1 MMMNEVAACFHCG
14 QPVASSANWHVNIDG
29 AARAMCCPGCA
40 AVAQTI
46 VDIGQAS
53 YYRERSGYAATPGSA
68 ADGAAQDAHGA
79 GVDADGSSALA
90 GTSGLVPAALALPE
104 DDPNIID
111 DGDARETT
119 LLVEGIRCAACV
131 WLIEHRLRQVDG
143 VQQASLNVATE
154 KLFIR
159 WHKDKTTAAALLEAV
174 RSIGYNA
181 WPYDTTRHDAQLQK
195 ASRTLGRQLFVAGL
209 SMMQVMMY
217 VAPEYMAGDD
227 GTLDAGMASL
237 MRWASLLLTLPA
249 IAYSAQ
255 PFLKGAWAS
264 LKARALGMDVP
275 VALGIVAAFFG
286 SAVSTVRGEG
296 EVYYDSV
303 TMFIF
308 LLLASRYL
316 EMVAR
321 RKAASALSRL
331 RHAVPEMAMRLAC
344 WPESRAAAPVPASAL
359 VAGDHITVK
368 AGEAVAADCVVVEGS
383 TAVDLSLLTGE
394 SAPQRKSIGDAIP
407 GGAVNAGSP
416 VVLRVEKP
424 SRDSTLAG
432 LLKLIERAGSAKPQ
446 IAQWADRTASWFVA
460 ALLLFAAASFGFW
473 YWHDAARAWP
483 VAIAVLVVSCPCA
496 LSLAT
501 PSALAAATDRLL
513 GKGALVVQPH
523 VLETL
528 HRATHI
534 VFDKTGTLT
543 EGRPTVQS
551 VDAIDGARIIGI
563 LRVAAALE
571 AGSAHPI
578 ARAISAAA
586 AAHGAGAAGAT
597 GLQELA
603 GQGMEGLV
611 NGVRYRL
618 GTAAYV
624 AGITGSSAPRM
635 SADTAAAAP
644 MTTVWLGM
652 QGRWLGRFQVSDALR
667 ADARETV
674 AFFEQQGKQ
683 VILLSGDQQA
693 LAASVAAQLGIRDA
707 IGDCLPDA
715 KLAYVQA
722 LQAKGAVVAMVGD
735 GINDA
740 AVLSAADVSF
750 AMGSGATL
758 AQVHADCVL
767 LDARLPLL
775 VDTARSAGRT
785 MRVIRQNLGWATL
798 YNIVAIPAAAF
809 GLLNPW
815 LSGVGMAA
823 SSAIVILNA
832 LRLRRS

>member
-1 MMMNEVAACFHCG
+1 MKMNEVAACFHCG
-14 QPVASSANWHVNIDG
+14 QPVAASANWHVTIEG
-29 AARAMCCPGCA
+29 VPHAMCCPGCA

-53 YYRERSGYAATPGSA
+53 YYRERSGYAAAPGAA
-68 ADGAAQDAHGA
+68 ADSASEAA
-79 GVDADGSSALA
+79 
-90 GTSGLVPAALALPE
+90 TLVPAALALPE
-104 DDPNIID
+104 DDPNIVN
-111 DGDARETT
+111 DGDAREAT

-131 WLIEHRLRQVDG
+131 WLIEHRLRKVDG

-227 GTLDAGMASL
+227 GTLDAGMTSL

-275 VALGIVAAFFG
+275 VALGIVAAFAG
-286 SAVSTVRGEG
+286 SAVSTVRGAG

-344 WPESRAAAPVPASAL
+344 WPESRAAAAVPAGAL
-359 VAGDHITVK
+359 AAGDHIAVK
-368 AGEAVAADCVVVEGS
+368 VGEAVAADCVVVDGS
-383 TAVDLSLLTGE
+383 TSVDLSLLTGE
-394 SAPQRKSIGDAIP
+394 SAPQRKTVGDAIP

-446 IAQWADRTASWFVA
+446 IAQWADHTASWFVA

-473 YWHDAARAWP
+473 TWYDAARAWP

-528 HRATHI
+528 HRTTHI

-563 LRVAAALE
+563 LRVAGALE

-586 AAHGAGAAGAT
+586 AAHGAGAAGAS

-603 GQGMEGLV
+603 GQGMQGMV
-611 NGVRYRL
+611 NGVQYRL

-624 AGITGSSAPRM
+624 AGLAGG
-635 SADTAAAAP
+635 AAP
-644 MTTVWLGM
+644 QLGEAAGTPMTAVWLGM

-667 ADARETV
+667 ADARDTV
-674 AFFEQQGKQ
+674 AFFQQQGKQ
-683 VILLSGDQQA
+683 VVLLSGDQQA
-693 LAASVAAQLGIRDA
+693 LAASVAAQLGIREA
-707 IGDCLPDA
+707 LGDCMPDA

-775 VDTARSAGRT
+775 VETARSAGRT

-798 YNIVAIPAAAF
+798 YNIIAIPAAAF

>member
-1 MMMNEVAACFHCG
+1 MMMNEIAACFHCG
-14 QPVASSANWHVNIDG
+14 QPVAASADWHVNIEG
-29 AARAMCCPGCA
+29 IERAMCCPGCA
-40 AVAQTI
+40 AIAQAI

-53 YYRERSGYAATPGSA
+53 YYRERSGFAAPGE
-68 ADGAAQDAHGA
+68 A
-79 GVDADGSSALA
+79 GVAAA
-90 GTSGLVPAALALPE
+90 LVPAALALPE

-131 WLIEHRLRQVDG
+131 WLIEHRLRQVEG
-143 VQQASLNVATE
+143 VEQANLNVATE
-154 KLFIR
+154 KLFVR

-264 LKARALGMDVP
+264 LKARVLGMDVP
-275 VALGIVAAFFG
+275 VALGIMAAFIG
-286 SAVSTVRGEG
+286 SAVSTFRGHG

-321 RKAASALSRL
+321 RKAASTLSRL
-331 RHAVPEMAMRLAC
+331 RHGVPEMAQRLAA
-344 WPESRAAAPVPASAL
+344 WPDLRDATTVPASAL
-359 VAGDHITVK
+359 AAGDHIIVK
-368 AGEAVAADCVVVEGS
+368 GGEAVAADCVVVEGS

-394 SAPQRKSIGDAIP
+394 SAPQRKTVGDAIP
-407 GGAVNAGSP
+407 GGAINAGSP

-424 SRDSTLAG
+424 ARESTLAG

-473 YWHDAARAWP
+473 TWHDAARAWP

-513 GKGALVVQPH
+513 GKGVLVVQPH

-528 HRATHI
+528 HRTTHI

-551 VDAIDGARIIGI
+551 IDAIDGARIIGI

-571 AGSAHPI
+571 TGSAHLI

-586 AAHGAGAAGAT
+586 EAHGAGAAGAT

-603 GQGMEGLV
+603 GQGMEGMV

-624 AGITGSSAPRM
+624 AGIAGSPVPRLGL
-635 SADTAAAAP
+635 AGTAGAAGATDSSP

-652 QGRWLGRFQVSDALR
+652 QGRWLGRFRISDALR
-667 ADARETV
+667 ADARRTV
-674 AFFEQQGKQ
+674 EFFQRLGKE
-683 VILLSGDQQA
+683 VVLLSGDQQS
-693 LAASVAAQLGIRDA
+693 LAESVAGQLGITEA
-707 IGDCLPDA
+707 IGDCLPDE

-722 LQAKGAVVAMVGD
+722 LQARGGVVAMVGD

-775 VDTARSAGRT
+775 TETARSADKT
-785 MRVIRQNLGWATL
+785 MRVIRQNLAWATL

-809 GLLNPW
+809 GVLNPW

-823 SSAIVILNA
+823 SSAIVVLNA
-832 LRLRRS
+832 LRLRRG

>member
-1 MMMNEVAACFHCG
+1 MMMNEIAACFHCG
-14 QPVASSANWHVNIDG
+14 QPVAASADWHVNIEG
-29 AARAMCCPGCA
+29 VERAMCCPGCA

-46 VDIGQAS
+46 VDIGQTS
-53 YYRERSGYAATPGSA
+53 YYHERSGFAAPGE
-68 ADGAAQDAHGA
+68 A
-79 GVDADGSSALA
+79 GVAAA
-90 GTSGLVPAALALPE
+90 LVPAALALPE

-131 WLIEHRLRQVDG
+131 WLIEHRLRQVEG
-143 VQQASLNVATE
+143 VEQANLNVATE
-154 KLFIR
+154 KLFVR

-264 LKARALGMDVP
+264 LKARVLGMDVP
-275 VALGIVAAFFG
+275 VALGIMAAFIG
-286 SAVSTVRGEG
+286 SAVSTFRGHG

-331 RHAVPEMAMRLAC
+331 RHGVPEMAQRLAA
-344 WPESRAAAPVPASAL
+344 WPDLRNATTVPASAL
-359 VAGDHITVK
+359 AAGDHIIVK
-368 AGEAVAADCVVVEGS
+368 GGEAVAADCVVVEGS

-394 SAPQRKSIGDAIP
+394 SAPQRKTVGDAIP

-424 SRDSTLAG
+424 ARESTLAG

-473 YWHDAARAWP
+473 SWHDAARAWP

-513 GKGALVVQPH
+513 GKGVLVVQPH

-528 HRATHI
+528 HRTTHI

-551 VDAIDGARIIGI
+551 IDAIDGARIIGI

-571 AGSAHPI
+571 TGSAHPI

-586 AAHGAGAAGAT
+586 EAHGAGAAGAT

-603 GQGMEGLV
+603 GQGMEGMV

-624 AGITGSSAPRM
+624 AGIAGSPVPR
-635 SADTAAAAP
+635 SGLAGRAGAAGATDSSP

-652 QGRWLGRFQVSDALR
+652 QGRWLGRFRISDALR
-667 ADARETV
+667 ADARRTV
-674 AFFEQQGKQ
+674 EFFQRLGKE
-683 VILLSGDQQA
+683 VVLLSGDQQS
-693 LAASVAAQLGIRDA
+693 LAESVAGQLGITQA
-707 IGDCLPDA
+707 IGDCLPDE

-722 LQAKGAVVAMVGD
+722 LQARGGVVAMVGD

-775 VDTARSAGRT
+775 TETARSADKT
-785 MRVIRQNLGWATL
+785 MRVIRQNLAWATL

-809 GLLNPW
+809 GVLNPW

-823 SSAIVILNA
+823 SSAIVVLNA
-832 LRLRRS
+832 LRLRRG

>member
-1 MMMNEVAACFHCG
+1 MMMNEIAACFHCG
-14 QPVASSANWHVNIDG
+14 QPVAASADWHVNIEG
-29 AARAMCCPGCA
+29 VERAMCCPGCA

-53 YYRERSGYAATPGSA
+53 YYRERSGFAATPGGIIA
-68 ADGAAQDAHGA
+68 GAPA
-79 GVDADGSSALA
+79 
-90 GTSGLVPAALALPE
+90 SGLVPAALALPE
-104 DDPNIID
+104 DDPNIVS
-111 DGDARETT
+111 DGDAREAT

-131 WLIEHRLRQVDG
+131 WLIEHRLRQVEG

-174 RSIGYNA
+174 RGIGYNA

-237 MRWASLLLTLPA
+237 LRWASLLLTLPA
-249 IAYSAQ
+249 VAYSAQ

-264 LKARALGMDVP
+264 LKARVLGMDVP
-275 VALGIVAAFFG
+275 VALGILAAFIG
-286 SAVSTVRGEG
+286 SAVSTFRGAG

-308 LLLASRYL
+308 LLLASRYR

-331 RHAVPEMAMRLAC
+331 RHGTPEVAQRLVLWPDSRDTEAVPAGALA
-344 WPESRAAAPVPASAL
+344 
-359 VAGDHITVK
+359 AGDHIVVK
-368 AGEAVAADCVVVEGS
+368 GGEAVAADCVVVEGS

-394 SAPQRKSIGDAIP
+394 SAPQRKAVGDAVP
-407 GGAVNAGSP
+407 GGAVNAGGP

-424 SRDSTLAG
+424 ARESTLAG
-432 LLKLIERAGSAKPQ
+432 MLKLIERAGSAKPQ

-473 YWHDAARAWP
+473 SWHDAARAWP

-543 EGRPTVQS
+543 EGRPAVQS
-551 VDAIDGARIIGI
+551 IDAIDGARIIGI

-578 ARAISAAA
+578 AQAIMAAA
-586 AAHGAGAAGAT
+586 EAHGVGAAAAT

-603 GQGMEGLV
+603 GQGLEGV
-611 NGVRYRL
+611 VHGVRYRL

-624 AGITGSSAPRM
+624 AGIAGSPAPG
-635 SADTAAAAP
+635 SGPGAAPGGAASP

-652 QGRWLGRFQVSDALR
+652 QGRWLGRFLINDALR
-667 ADARETV
+667 PEARQTV
-674 AFFEQQGKQ
+674 EYFQRLGKR
-683 VILLSGDQQA
+683 VVLLSGDQQA
-693 LAASVAAQLGIRDA
+693 LAASVAAQLGIPEA
-707 IGDCLPDA
+707 IGDCLPDG

-722 LQAKGAVVAMVGD
+722 LQARGGVVAMVGD

-750 AMGSGATL
+750 AMGSGAAL

-775 VDTARSAGRT
+775 AETARSADRT
-785 MRVIRQNLGWATL
+785 MRVIRQNLAWATL
-798 YNIVAIPAAAF
+798 YNLVAIPAAAF
-809 GLLNPW
+809 GLLSPW
-815 LSGVGMAA
+815 LSGAGMAA
-823 SSAIVILNA
+823 SSAIVVLNA
-832 LRLRRS
+832 LRLRRH

>member
-1 MMMNEVAACFHCG
+1 MMMNEIAACFHCG
-14 QPVASSANWHVNIDG
+14 QPVAASANWHVDIDG
-29 AARAMCCPGCA
+29 VQRAMCCPGCA

-46 VDIGQAS
+46 VDIGQSS
-53 YYRERSGYAATPGSA
+53 YYRERSGYAAGPGAASGAAAPASA
-68 ADGAAQDAHGA
+68 A
-79 GVDADGSSALA
+79 
-90 GTSGLVPAALALPE
+90 GLVPAALALPE

-275 VALGIVAAFFG
+275 VALGIVAAFLG
-286 SAVSTVRGEG
+286 SAVSTVRGAG

-331 RHAVPEMAMRLAC
+331 RHAVPEMALRLAC
-344 WPESRAAAPVPASAL
+344 WPESRDAVAVPASAL
-359 VAGDHITVK
+359 AAGDHIVVK
-368 AGEAVAADCVVVEGS
+368 VGEAVAADCVVADGS

-394 SAPQRKSIGDAIP
+394 SAPQRKEIGDAVP
-407 GGAVNAGSP
+407 GGAINAGSP

-473 YWHDAARAWP
+473 SWYDAARAWP

-563 LRVAAALE
+563 LRVAGALE

-586 AAHGAGAAGAT
+586 AAHGAGAAGAS

-603 GQGMEGLV
+603 GQGMEGMV

-624 AGITGSSAPRM
+624 AGITGSGAPRV
-635 SADTAAAAP
+635 ARDAHAPDAPLTA
-644 MTTVWLGM
+644 VWLGM

-667 ADARETV
+667 ADARATV
-674 AFFEQQGKQ
+674 EFFQKQGKQ

-693 LAASVAAQLGIRDA
+693 LAASVAAQLGIDEA
-707 IGDCLPDA
+707 IGDCMPEA

-722 LQAKGAVVAMVGD
+722 LQAQGAVVAMVGD

-785 MRVIRQNLGWATL
+785 MRVIRQNLAWATL
-798 YNIVAIPAAAF
+798 YNVLAIPAAAI

>member
-1 MMMNEVAACFHCG
+1 MMMNEITACFHCG
-14 QPVASSANWHVNIDG
+14 QPVAASADWHVNIEG
-29 AARAMCCPGCA
+29 VKRAMCCPGCA

-46 VDIGQAS
+46 VDIGQTS
-53 YYRERSGYAATPGSA
+53 YYHERSGFAAPGE
-68 ADGAAQDAHGA
+68 A
-79 GVDADGSSALA
+79 GVAAA
-90 GTSGLVPAALALPE
+90 LVPAALALPE

-131 WLIEHRLRQVDG
+131 WLIEHRLRQVEG
-143 VQQASLNVATE
+143 VEQANLNVATE
-154 KLFIR
+154 KLFVR

-264 LKARALGMDVP
+264 LKARVLGMDVP
-275 VALGIVAAFFG
+275 VALGIMAAFIG
-286 SAVSTVRGEG
+286 SAVSTFRGHG

-331 RHAVPEMAMRLAC
+331 RHGVPEMAQRLAA
-344 WPESRAAAPVPASAL
+344 WPDLRNATTVPASAL
-359 VAGDHITVK
+359 AAGDHIIVK
-368 AGEAVAADCVVVEGS
+368 GGEAVAADCVVVEGS

-394 SAPQRKSIGDAIP
+394 SAPQRKTVGDAIP

-424 SRDSTLAG
+424 ARESTLAG

-473 YWHDAARAWP
+473 SWHDAARAWP

-513 GKGALVVQPH
+513 GKGVLVVQPH

-528 HRATHI
+528 HRTTHI

-551 VDAIDGARIIGI
+551 IDAIDGARIIGI

-571 AGSAHPI
+571 TGSAHPI

-586 AAHGAGAAGAT
+586 EAHGAGAAGAT

-603 GQGMEGLV
+603 GQGMEGMV

-624 AGITGSSAPRM
+624 AGIAGSPVPR
-635 SADTAAAAP
+635 SGLAGRAGAAGATDSSP

-652 QGRWLGRFQVSDALR
+652 QGRWLGRFRISDALR
-667 ADARETV
+667 ADARRTV
-674 AFFEQQGKQ
+674 EFFQRLGKE
-683 VILLSGDQQA
+683 VVLLSGDQQS
-693 LAASVAAQLGIRDA
+693 LAESVAGQLGITQA
-707 IGDCLPDA
+707 IGDCLPDE

-722 LQAKGAVVAMVGD
+722 LQARGGVVAMVGD

-740 AVLSAADVSF
+740 AVLRAADVSF

-775 VDTARSAGRT
+775 TETARSADKT
-785 MRVIRQNLGWATL
+785 MRVIRQNLAWATL

-809 GLLNPW
+809 GVLNPW

-823 SSAIVILNA
+823 SSAIVVLNA
-832 LRLRRS
+832 LRLRRG

>member
-1 MMMNEVAACFHCG
+1 MMMNEIAACFHCG
-14 QPVASSANWHVNIDG
+14 QPVAASADWHVNIEG
-29 AARAMCCPGCA
+29 VERAMCCPGCA

-46 VDIGQAS
+46 VDIGQTS
-53 YYRERSGYAATPGSA
+53 YYHERSGFAAPGE
-68 ADGAAQDAHGA
+68 A
-79 GVDADGSSALA
+79 GVAAA
-90 GTSGLVPAALALPE
+90 LVPAALALPE

-111 DGDARETT
+111 NGDARETT

-131 WLIEHRLRQVDG
+131 WLIEHRLRQVEG
-143 VQQASLNVATE
+143 VEHANLNVATE
-154 KLFIR
+154 KLFVR

-181 WPYDTTRHDAQLQK
+181 WPYDTSRHDAQLQK

-255 PFLKGAWAS
+255 PFLKGAWSS
-264 LKARALGMDVP
+264 LKARVLGMDVP
-275 VALGIVAAFFG
+275 VALGIMAAFIG
-286 SAVSTVRGEG
+286 SAVSTFRGHG

-331 RHAVPEMAMRLAC
+331 RHGVPEMAQRLAA
-344 WPESRAAAPVPASAL
+344 WPDLRDATTVPASAL
-359 VAGDHITVK
+359 AAGDHIIVK
-368 AGEAVAADCVVVEGS
+368 GGEAVAADCVVVEGS

-394 SAPQRKSIGDAIP
+394 SAPQRKTVGDAIP

-416 VVLRVEKP
+416 VVLRVETP
-424 SRDSTLAG
+424 ARESTLAG

-473 YWHDAARAWP
+473 SWHDAARAWP

-528 HRATHI
+528 HRTTHI

-543 EGRPTVQS
+543 EGCPTVQS
-551 VDAIDGARIIGI
+551 IDAIDGARIIGI

-571 AGSAHPI
+571 TGSAHPI

-586 AAHGAGAAGAT
+586 EAHGAGAAGAT

-603 GQGMEGLV
+603 GQGLEGMV

-624 AGITGSSAPRM
+624 AGIAGSPVPR
-635 SADTAAAAP
+635 SGLAGVAGAAGATDSSP

-652 QGRWLGRFQVSDALR
+652 QGRWLGRFRISDALR
-667 ADARETV
+667 ADARRTV
-674 AFFEQQGKQ
+674 EFFQRLGKE
-683 VILLSGDQQA
+683 VVLLSGDQQS
-693 LAASVAAQLGIRDA
+693 LAESVAGQLGITQA
-707 IGDCLPDA
+707 IGDCLPDE

-722 LQAKGAVVAMVGD
+722 LQARGGVVAMVGD

-775 VDTARSAGRT
+775 TETARSADKT
-785 MRVIRQNLGWATL
+785 MRVIRQNLAWATL

-809 GLLNPW
+809 GVLNPW

-823 SSAIVILNA
+823 SSAIVVLNA
-832 LRLRRS
+832 LRLRRG

>member
-1 MMMNEVAACFHCG
+1 MRMNEVAACFHCG
-14 QPVASSANWHVNIDG
+14 QPVAASANWHVNIEG
-29 AARAMCCPGCA
+29 VARAMCCPGCA

-46 VDIGQAS
+46 VDIGQSS
-53 YYRERSGYAATPGSA
+53 YYRERSGYAATPGA
-68 ADGAAQDAHGA
+68 ASGDTLATVDTDAAA
-79 GVDADGSSALA
+79 
-90 GTSGLVPAALALPE
+90 LVPAAVALPD

-131 WLIEHRLRQVDG
+131 WLIEHRLRKVDG

-227 GTLDAGMASL
+227 GTLDAGMTSL

-344 WPESRAAAPVPASAL
+344 WPESRVASAVPASAL
-359 VAGDHITVK
+359 VAGDHIAVK
-368 AGEAVAADCVVVEGS
+368 VGEAVAADCVVADGS
-383 TAVDLSLLTGE
+383 TSVDLSLLTGE
-394 SAPQRKSIGDAIP
+394 SAPQRKSIGDAVP

-416 VVLRVEKP
+416 VVLRVVKP

-473 YWHDAARAWP
+473 TWHDAERAWP
-483 VAIAVLVVSCPCA
+483 VAVAVLVVSCPCA

-513 GKGALVVQPH
+513 GKGVLVVQPH

-563 LRVAAALE
+563 LRVAGAME

-597 GLQELA
+597 GLLELA

-624 AGITGSSAPRM
+624 AGLTGSAAPRM
-635 SADTAAAAP
+635 TAADAAAETP

-667 ADARETV
+667 ADARDTV
-674 AFFEQQGKQ
+674 EFFQKQGKQ
-683 VILLSGDQQA
+683 VVLLSGDQQA
-693 LAASVAAQLGIRDA
+693 LAAGVAGQLGINEA
-707 IGDCLPDA
+707 IGDCMPDS

-722 LQAKGAVVAMVGD
+722 LQAQGAVVAMVGD

-775 VDTARSAGRT
+775 ADTARAAGKT
-785 MRVIRQNLGWATL
+785 MRVIRQNLAWATL
-798 YNIVAIPAAAF
+798 YNIVAIPAAAI
-809 GLLNPW
+809 GWLNPW

>member
-1 MMMNEVAACFHCG
+1 MMMNEIAACFHCG
-14 QPVASSANWHVNIDG
+14 QPVAASADWHVRIEG
-29 AARAMCCPGCA
+29 VERAMCCPGCA

-46 VDIGQAS
+46 VDIGQTS
-53 YYRERSGYAATPGSA
+53 YYRERTGFAAPGDA
-68 ADGAAQDAHGA
+68 GAAAA
-79 GVDADGSSALA
+79 
-90 GTSGLVPAALALPE
+90 LVPAALALPE
-104 DDPNIID
+104 DDPNIMS

-143 VQQASLNVATE
+143 VQQANLNVATE

-255 PFLKGAWAS
+255 PFLKGAWSS
-264 LKARALGMDVP
+264 LKARVPGMDVP
-275 VALGIVAAFFG
+275 VALGIMAAFIG
-286 SAVSTVRGEG
+286 SAVSTFRGYG

-321 RKAASALSRL
+321 RKASSALSRL
-331 RHAVPEMAMRLAC
+331 HHGVPEMAQRLAA
-344 WPESRAAAPVPASAL
+344 WPDLRDAATVPASTL
-359 VAGDHITVK
+359 IAGDHIIVK
-368 AGEAVAADCVVVEGS
+368 GGEAVAADCVVVEGS

-394 SAPQRKSIGDAIP
+394 SAPQRKVVGDAVP

-424 SRDSTLAG
+424 ARESTLAG
-432 LLKLIERAGSAKPQ
+432 LLKLIERAGSAKPR

-473 YWHDAARAWP
+473 SWHDAARAWP

-513 GKGALVVQPH
+513 GKGVLVVQPH
-523 VLETL
+523 VLETF

-551 VDAIDGARIIGI
+551 VDAIDGTRIIGV

-578 ARAISAAA
+578 ARAISASAD
-586 AAHGAGAAGAT
+586 AHGAGAASAT

-603 GQGMEGLV
+603 GQGMEGMV

-624 AGITGSSAPRM
+624 AGIAGSPVPPCGQ
-635 SADTAAAAP
+635 AAAHDAP

-652 QGRWLGRFQVSDALR
+652 HGRWLGRFLISDALR
-667 ADARETV
+667 PDALQTIGYFQRL
-674 AFFEQQGKQ
+674 GKK
-683 VILLSGDQQA
+683 VVLLSGDQQA
-693 LAASVAAQLGIRDA
+693 LAESVAGQLGIKEA
-707 IGDCLPDA
+707 IGDCLPDE

-722 LQAKGAVVAMVGD
+722 LQAHGGVVAMVGD

-750 AMGSGATL
+750 AMGSGAIL

-775 VDTARSAGRT
+775 ADTARSAART
-785 MRVIRQNLGWATL
+785 MSVIRQNLAWATL

-809 GLLNPW
+809 GVLNPW

-823 SSAIVILNA
+823 SSAIVVLNA

>member
-1 MMMNEVAACFHCG
+1 MNEIAACFHCG
-14 QPVASSANWHVNIDG
+14 QPVAASADWHVSIEGVN
-29 AARAMCCPGCA
+29 RAMCCPGCA

-46 VDIGQAS
+46 VDIGQTS
-53 YYRERSGYAATPGSA
+53 YYRERTGFAAPGEAGVAAT
-68 ADGAAQDAHGA
+68 
-79 GVDADGSSALA
+79 
-90 GTSGLVPAALALPE
+90 LVPAALALPE
-104 DDPNIID
+104 DDPNIIC
-111 DGDARETT
+111 DGDTHETT
-119 LLVEGIRCAACV
+119 LLVEGIRCVACV

-143 VQQASLNVATE
+143 VQQANLNVATE

-159 WHKDKTTAAALLEAV
+159 WDKDKTTAAALLEAV
-174 RSIGYNA
+174 RGIGYNA

-264 LKARALGMDVP
+264 LKGRVLGMDVP
-275 VALGIVAAFFG
+275 VALGITAAFIG
-286 SAVSTVRGEG
+286 SAVSTFRGHG
-296 EVYYDSV
+296 AVYYDSV

-321 RKAASALSRL
+321 RKAASALTRL
-331 RHAVPEMAMRLAC
+331 RHGVPEMAQRMAA
-344 WPESRAAAPVPASAL
+344 WPDLRDASTVPASVLA
-359 VAGDHITVK
+359 AGDHIIVK
-368 AGEAVAADCVVVEGS
+368 GGEAVAADCVVVEGS

-394 SAPQRKSIGDAIP
+394 SAPQRKLVGDAIP
-407 GGAVNAGSP
+407 GGAVNAGGP

-424 SRDSTLAG
+424 ARESTLAG

-460 ALLLFAAASFGFW
+460 ALLLFAAASLGFW
-473 YWHDAARAWP
+473 YWHDASRAWS

-513 GKGALVVQPH
+513 RKGSLVVQPH

-551 VDAIDGARIIGI
+551 VDAIDGARIIGV

-571 AGSAHPI
+571 TGSAHPI
-578 ARAISAAA
+578 ARAIGASAD
-586 AAHGAGAAGAT
+586 AHGAGAANAT

-603 GQGMEGLV
+603 GQGMEGMV
-611 NGVRYRL
+611 NGIRYRL
-618 GTAAYV
+618 GSAAYV
-624 AGITGSSAPRM
+624 AGIAGCAAPSLGRVA
-635 SADTAAAAP
+635 ADDAP

-652 QGRWLGRFQVSDALR
+652 HGRWLGRFLVSDALR
-667 ADARETV
+667 PDARQTIDY
-674 AFFEQQGKQ
+674 FQRLGKE
-683 VILLSGDQQA
+683 VVLLSGDQQA
-693 LAASVAAQLGIRDA
+693 LADSVAGQLGIKKA
-707 IGDCLPDA
+707 IGDCLPDE

-722 LQAKGAVVAMVGD
+722 LQAQGEVVAMVGD

-775 VDTARSAGRT
+775 ADTARSARKT
-785 MRVIRQNLGWATL
+785 MGVIRQNLAWATL

-809 GLLNPW
+809 GVLNPW

-823 SSAIVILNA
+823 SSAIVVINA
-832 LRLRRS
+832 LRLRRG

>member
-1 MMMNEVAACFHCG
+1 MMMNEIAACFHCG
-14 QPVASSANWHVNIDG
+14 QPVAASANWHVSIEG
-29 AARAMCCPGCA
+29 VERAMCCPGCA

-46 VDIGQAS
+46 VDIGQTS
-53 YYRERSGYAATPGSA
+53 YYRERSGFAAPGE
-68 ADGAAQDAHGA
+68 A
-79 GVDADGSSALA
+79 GVAAA
-90 GTSGLVPAALALPE
+90 LVPAALALPE

-131 WLIEHRLRQVDG
+131 WLIEHRLRQVEG
-143 VQQASLNVATE
+143 VQQANLNVATE
-154 KLFIR
+154 KLFVR

-264 LKARALGMDVP
+264 LKARVLGMDVP
-275 VALGIVAAFFG
+275 VALGIMAAFIG
-286 SAVSTVRGEG
+286 SAVSTFHGYG

-331 RHAVPEMAMRLAC
+331 RHGVPEMAQRLAA
-344 WPESRAAAPVPASAL
+344 WPDLRDATTVPASAL
-359 VAGDHITVK
+359 AAGDHIIVK
-368 AGEAVAADCVVVEGS
+368 GGEAVAADCVVVEGS

-394 SAPQRKSIGDAIP
+394 SAPQRKTVGDAIP

-424 SRDSTLAG
+424 ARESTLAG

-473 YWHDAARAWP
+473 TWHDAARAWP

-543 EGRPTVQS
+543 EGRPTVQG

-571 AGSAHPI
+571 TGSAHPI

-586 AAHGAGAAGAT
+586 DAHGAGAAGAT

-603 GQGMEGLV
+603 GQGMEGMV

-624 AGITGSSAPRM
+624 AGIAGGPVPRLGPAATAGASDVTDSS
-635 SADTAAAAP
+635 P

-652 QGRWLGRFQVSDALR
+652 QGRWLGRFRISDALR
-667 ADARETV
+667 ADARRTV
-674 AFFEQQGKQ
+674 EFFQRLGKE
-683 VILLSGDQQA
+683 VVLLSGDQQA
-693 LAASVAAQLGIRDA
+693 LAESVAGQLGITEA
-707 IGDCLPDA
+707 VGDCLPDE

-722 LQAKGAVVAMVGD
+722 LQARGGVIAMVGD

-775 VDTARSAGRT
+775 AETARSADKT
-785 MRVIRQNLGWATL
+785 MRVIRQNLAWATL

-809 GLLNPW
+809 GVLNPW

-823 SSAIVILNA
+823 SSAIVVLNA
-832 LRLRRS
+832 LHLRRG

>member
-1 MMMNEVAACFHCG
+1 MMMNEIAACFHCG
-14 QPVASSANWHVNIDG
+14 QPVAASADWHVNIEG
-29 AARAMCCPGCA
+29 VARAMCCPGCA

-53 YYRERSGYAATPGSA
+53 YYRERAGYATGPEQA
-68 ADGAAQDAHGA
+68 GA
-79 GVDADGSSALA
+79 
-90 GTSGLVPAALALPE
+90 PPPALALPE

-181 WPYDTTRHDAQLQK
+181 WPYDATRHDAQLQK

-275 VALGIVAAFFG
+275 VALGIMAAFAG
-286 SAVSTVRGEG
+286 SAVSTVRGAG

-331 RHAVPEMAMRLAC
+331 RHAVPEMAIRLAC
-344 WPESRAAAPVPASAL
+344 WPDSREASAVPASAL
-359 VAGDHITVK
+359 APGDHIAVK
-368 AGEAVAADCVVVEGS
+368 VGEAVAADCVVADGS

-394 SAPQRKSIGDAIP
+394 SAPQRKNVGDAIP

-416 VVLRVEKP
+416 LVLRVVKP

-473 YWHDAARAWP
+473 YWYDAARAWP

-563 LRVAAALE
+563 MRVAGALE

-586 AAHGAGAAGAT
+586 AMHGAGGSGAT

-603 GQGMEGLV
+603 GQGMEGVV

-624 AGITGSSAPRM
+624 AGITGSTAPAMGSANG
-635 SADTAAAAP
+635 AGAAGGTP

-652 QGRWLGRFQVSDALR
+652 HGRWLGRFLISDALR
-667 ADARETV
+667 PDARATV
-674 AFFEQQGKQ
+674 EFFQRRDKQ
-683 VILLSGDQQA
+683 VVLLSGDQQR
-693 LAASVAAQLGIRDA
+693 LAASVAAQLGISEA
-707 IGDCLPDA
+707 HGDCMPDA

-722 LQAKGAVVAMVGD
+722 LQAQGAVVAMVGD

-775 VDTARSAGRT
+775 TDTARTAGKT
-785 MRVIRQNLGWATL
+785 MRVIRQNLAWATL
-798 YNIVAIPAAAF
+798 YNIVAIPAAAL
-809 GLLNPW
+809 GILNPW

>member
-1 MMMNEVAACFHCG
+1 MMMNEIAACFHCG
-14 QPVASSANWHVNIDG
+14 QPVAASADWHVNIEG
-29 AARAMCCPGCA
+29 VERAMCCPGCA

-46 VDIGQAS
+46 VDIGQTS
-53 YYRERSGYAATPGSA
+53 YYHERSGFAAPGE
-68 ADGAAQDAHGA
+68 A
-79 GVDADGSSALA
+79 GVAAA
-90 GTSGLVPAALALPE
+90 LVPAALALPE

-131 WLIEHRLRQVDG
+131 WLIEHRLRQVEG
-143 VQQASLNVATE
+143 VEQANLNVATE
-154 KLFIR
+154 KLFVR

-264 LKARALGMDVP
+264 LKARVLGMDVP
-275 VALGIVAAFFG
+275 VALGIMAAFIG
-286 SAVSTVRGEG
+286 SAVSTFRGHG

-331 RHAVPEMAMRLAC
+331 RHGVPEMAQRLAA
-344 WPESRAAAPVPASAL
+344 WPDLRNATTVPASAL
-359 VAGDHITVK
+359 AAGDHIIVK
-368 AGEAVAADCVVVEGS
+368 GGEAVAADCVVVEGS

-394 SAPQRKSIGDAIP
+394 SAPQRKTVGDAIP

-424 SRDSTLAG
+424 ARESTLAG
-432 LLKLIERAGSAKPQ
+432 LLKLIERAGSSKPQ

-473 YWHDAARAWP
+473 SWHDAARAWP

-513 GKGALVVQPH
+513 GKGVLVVQPH

-528 HRATHI
+528 HRTTHI

-551 VDAIDGARIIGI
+551 IDAIDGARIIGI

-571 AGSAHPI
+571 TGSAHPI

-586 AAHGAGAAGAT
+586 EAHGAGAAGAT

-603 GQGMEGLV
+603 GQGMEGMV

-624 AGITGSSAPRM
+624 AGIAGSPVPRLGL
-635 SADTAAAAP
+635 AGTAGAAGATDGSP

-652 QGRWLGRFQVSDALR
+652 QGRWLGRFRISDALR
-667 ADARETV
+667 ADARRTV
-674 AFFEQQGKQ
+674 EFFQRLGKE
-683 VILLSGDQQA
+683 VVLLSGDQQS
-693 LAASVAAQLGIRDA
+693 LAESVAGQLGITQA
-707 IGDCLPDA
+707 IGDCLPDE

-722 LQAKGAVVAMVGD
+722 LQARGGVVAMVGD

-775 VDTARSAGRT
+775 TETARSADKT
-785 MRVIRQNLGWATL
+785 MRVIRQNLAWATL

-809 GLLNPW
+809 GVLNPW

-823 SSAIVILNA
+823 SSAIVVLNA
-832 LRLRRS
+832 LRLRRG

>member
-1 MMMNEVAACFHCG
+1 MKMNEIAPCFHCG
-14 QPVASSANWHVNIDG
+14 QPVAASADWQVNIDG
-29 AARAMCCPGCA
+29 VARAMCCPGCA

-46 VDIGQAS
+46 VDIGQAG
-53 YYRERSGYAATPGSA
+53 YYRERSGFAATA
-68 ADGAAQDAHGA
+68 GA
-79 GVDADGSSALA
+79 G
-90 GTSGLVPAALALPE
+90 VPAALALPE

-111 DGDARETT
+111 DGDARATT

-131 WLIEHRLRQVDG
+131 WLIERRLRQVDG
-143 VQQASLNVATE
+143 VQEASMNVATE
-154 KLFIR
+154 KLFLR

-181 WPYDTTRHDAQLQK
+181 WPYDATRHDAQLQK

-217 VAPEYMAGDD
+217 VAPEYMTGGD
-227 GTLDAGMASL
+227 GTLDADMASL

-275 VALGIVAAFFG
+275 VALGILAAFTA
-286 SAVSTVRGEG
+286 SAVSTLRGAG

-331 RHAVPEMAMRLAC
+331 RHGVPDMAQRLPH
-344 WPESRAAAPVPASAL
+344 WPAAREATAVPASAL
-359 VAGDHITVK
+359 AAGDYILVK
-368 AGEAVAADCVVVEGS
+368 GGEAVAADCVVVDGS

-394 SAPQRKSIGDAIP
+394 SAPQRKMAGDAIP
-407 GGAVNAGSP
+407 GGAVNAGGP

-424 SRDSTLAG
+424 ARDSTLAG
-432 LLKLIERAGSAKPQ
+432 LLKLIERAGSAKPR
-446 IAQWADRTASWFVA
+446 IAQWADRAASWFVA

-513 GKGALVVQPH
+513 GKGALIVQPH

-543 EGRPTVQS
+543 EGRPTVQH
-551 VDAIDGARIIGI
+551 VDAVDGARIVGL

-571 AGSAHPI
+571 AGSAHPL
-578 ARAISAAA
+578 ARAIAASAD
-586 AAHGAGAAGAT
+586 AHGAGAAVAS

-603 GQGMEGLV
+603 GQGMEGVV

-624 AGITGSSAPRM
+624 AGIAGSAAPAMDR
-635 SADTAAAAP
+635 AGQGAP

-652 QGRWLGRFQVSDALR
+652 HGRWLGRFLVSDALR
-667 ADARETV
+667 ADARRTV
-674 AFFEQQGKQ
+674 EFFLRRGKE
-683 VILLSGDQQA
+683 VVLLSGDQQA
-693 LAASVAAQLGIRDA
+693 LAERVAGQLGIAGA
-707 IGDCLPDA
+707 IGDCLPGE
-715 KLAYVQA
+715 KLAYVQE
-722 LQAKGAVVAMVGD
+722 LQRHGAVVAMVGD

-775 VDTARSAGRT
+775 AETARSARRT
-785 MRVIRQNLGWATL
+785 MRVIRQNLAWATL
-798 YNIVAIPAAAF
+798 YNLVGIPAAAF
-809 GLLNPW
+809 GVLNPW

-823 SSAIVILNA
+823 SSAFVVLNA
-832 LRLRRS
+832 LRLRKG

>member
-1 MMMNEVAACFHCG
+1 MMMNEIAACFHCG
-14 QPVASSANWHVNIDG
+14 QPVAASANWHVNIEG
-29 AARAMCCPGCA
+29 VERAMCCPGCA

-53 YYRERSGYAATPGSA
+53 YYRERNGFAAPGE
-68 ADGAAQDAHGA
+68 A
-79 GVDADGSSALA
+79 GVAAA
-90 GTSGLVPAALALPE
+90 LVPAALALPE

-131 WLIEHRLRQVDG
+131 WLIEHRLRQVEG
-143 VQQASLNVATE
+143 VEMANLNVATE
-154 KLFIR
+154 KLFLR

-181 WPYDTTRHDAQLQK
+181 WPYDTSRHDAQLQK

-264 LKARALGMDVP
+264 LKARVLGMDVP
-275 VALGIVAAFFG
+275 VALGIMAAFIG
-286 SAVSTVRGEG
+286 SAVSTFRGHG

-331 RHAVPEMAMRLAC
+331 RHGVPEMAQRLAA
-344 WPESRAAAPVPASAL
+344 WPDLRDATTVPASAL
-359 VAGDHITVK
+359 AAGDHIIVK
-368 AGEAVAADCVVVEGS
+368 GGESVAADCVVVEGS

-394 SAPQRKSIGDAIP
+394 SAPQRKTVGDTIP

-424 SRDSTLAG
+424 ARESTLAG

-446 IAQWADRTASWFVA
+446 IAQWADRTASWSVA

-473 YWHDAARAWP
+473 TWHDAVRAWP

-528 HRATHI
+528 HRTTHI

-543 EGRPTVQS
+543 EGCPTVQNI
-551 VDAIDGARIIGI
+551 DAIDGARIIGI

-571 AGSAHPI
+571 TGSAHPI

-586 AAHGAGAAGAT
+586 EAHGAGAAGAT
-597 GLQELA
+597 GLHELA
-603 GQGMEGLV
+603 GQGMEGMV

-624 AGITGSSAPRM
+624 AGIAGSPVPR
-635 SADTAAAAP
+635 SGLAGTAGAAGATDSSP

-652 QGRWLGRFQVSDALR
+652 QGRWLGRFRISDALR
-667 ADARETV
+667 ADARRTV
-674 AFFEQQGKQ
+674 EFFQRLGKE
-683 VILLSGDQQA
+683 VVLLSGDQQS
-693 LAASVAAQLGIRDA
+693 LAESVAGQLGITEA
-707 IGDCLPDA
+707 IGDCLPDE

-722 LQAKGAVVAMVGD
+722 LQARGGVVAMVGD

-775 VDTARSAGRT
+775 TETARSADKT
-785 MRVIRQNLGWATL
+785 MRVIRQNLAWATL

-809 GLLNPW
+809 GVLNPW

-823 SSAIVILNA
+823 SSAIVVLNA
-832 LRLRRS
+832 LRLRRG

>member
-1 MMMNEVAACFHCG
+1 MMMNEIAACFHCG
-14 QPVASSANWHVNIDG
+14 QPVAASADWHVNIEG
-29 AARAMCCPGCA
+29 IERAMCCPGCA
-40 AVAQTI
+40 AIAQAI

-53 YYRERSGYAATPGSA
+53 YYRERSGFAAPGE
-68 ADGAAQDAHGA
+68 A
-79 GVDADGSSALA
+79 GVAAA
-90 GTSGLVPAALALPE
+90 LVPAALALPE

-131 WLIEHRLRQVDG
+131 WLIEHRLRQVEG
-143 VQQASLNVATE
+143 VEQANLNVATE
-154 KLFIR
+154 KLFVR

-264 LKARALGMDVP
+264 LKARVLGMDVP
-275 VALGIVAAFFG
+275 VALGIMAAFIG
-286 SAVSTVRGEG
+286 SAVSTFRGHG

-321 RKAASALSRL
+321 RKAASTLSRL
-331 RHAVPEMAMRLAC
+331 RHGVPEMAQRLAA
-344 WPESRAAAPVPASAL
+344 WPDLRDATTVPASAL
-359 VAGDHITVK
+359 AAGDHIIVK
-368 AGEAVAADCVVVEGS
+368 GGEAVAADCVVVEGS

-394 SAPQRKSIGDAIP
+394 SAPQRKTVGDAIP

-424 SRDSTLAG
+424 ARESTLAG

-473 YWHDAARAWP
+473 TWHDAARAWP

-513 GKGALVVQPH
+513 GKGVLVVQPH

-528 HRATHI
+528 HRTTHI

-551 VDAIDGARIIGI
+551 IDAIDGARIIGI

-571 AGSAHPI
+571 TGSAHLI

-586 AAHGAGAAGAT
+586 EAHGAGAAGAT

-603 GQGMEGLV
+603 GQGMEGMV

-624 AGITGSSAPRM
+624 AGIAGSPVPRLGL
-635 SADTAAAAP
+635 AGTAGAAGATDSSP

-652 QGRWLGRFQVSDALR
+652 QGRWLGRFRISDALR
-667 ADARETV
+667 ADARRTV
-674 AFFEQQGKQ
+674 EFFQRLGKE
-683 VILLSGDQQA
+683 VVLLSGDQQS
-693 LAASVAAQLGIRDA
+693 LAESVAGQLGITEA
-707 IGDCLPDA
+707 IGDCLPDE

-722 LQAKGAVVAMVGD
+722 LQARGGVVAMVGD

-775 VDTARSAGRT
+775 TETARSADKT
-785 MRVIRQNLGWATL
+785 MRVIRQNLAWATL

-809 GLLNPW
+809 GVLNPW

-823 SSAIVILNA
+823 SSAIVVLNA
-832 LRLRRS
+832 LRLRRG

>member
-1 MMMNEVAACFHCG
+1 MMMNEIAACFHCG
-14 QPVASSANWHVNIDG
+14 LPVAASADWHVNIEG
-29 AARAMCCPGCA
+29 VERAMCCPGCA

-46 VDIGQAS
+46 VDIGQTS
-53 YYRERSGYAATPGSA
+53 YYRERSGFAAPGETGVA
-68 ADGAAQDAHGA
+68 AA
-79 GVDADGSSALA
+79 
-90 GTSGLVPAALALPE
+90 LVPAALALPE
-104 DDPNIID
+104 DDPNIVD

-143 VQQASLNVATE
+143 VQQANLNVATE
-154 KLFIR
+154 KLFLR

-264 LKARALGMDVP
+264 LKARVLGMDVP
-275 VALGIVAAFFG
+275 VALGIMAAFIG
-286 SAVSTVRGEG
+286 SAVSTFRGHG

-331 RHAVPEMAMRLAC
+331 RHGVPEMAQRLAA
-344 WPESRAAAPVPASAL
+344 WPDLRDATTVPASAL
-359 VAGDHITVK
+359 AAGDHIIVK
-368 AGEAVAADCVVVEGS
+368 GGEAVAADCVVVEGN

-394 SAPQRKSIGDAIP
+394 SAPQRKTVGDAIP

-424 SRDSTLAG
+424 ARESTLAG

-473 YWHDAARAWP
+473 TWHDAARAWP

-543 EGRPTVQS
+543 EGLPTVQG
-551 VDAIDGARIIGI
+551 VDAIEGARIIGI

-571 AGSAHPI
+571 TGSAHPI

-586 AAHGAGAAGAT
+586 DAHGVGAAGAT

-603 GQGMEGLV
+603 GQGMEGMV

-618 GTAAYV
+618 GTAVYV
-624 AGITGSSAPRM
+624 AGIAGGPAPRLGQAATAGA
-635 SADTAAAAP
+635 ADVTDGSP

-652 QGRWLGRFQVSDALR
+652 QGRWLGRFRISDALR
-667 ADARETV
+667 ADARRTV
-674 AFFEQQGKQ
+674 EFFQRLGKD
-683 VILLSGDQQA
+683 VVLLSGDQQS
-693 LAASVAAQLGIRDA
+693 LAESVAGQLGITEA
-707 IGDCLPDA
+707 IGDCLPDE

-722 LQAKGAVVAMVGD
+722 LQARGGVVAMVGD

-767 LDARLPLL
+767 LEARLPLL
-775 VDTARSAGRT
+775 TETARNADKT
-785 MRVIRQNLGWATL
+785 MRVIRQNLAWATL

-809 GLLNPW
+809 GVLNPW

-823 SSAIVILNA
+823 SSAIVVLNA
-832 LRLRRS
+832 LRLRRG

>member
-1 MMMNEVAACFHCG
+1 MIMNEIAACFHCG
-14 QPVASSANWHVNIDG
+14 QPVAASANWHVNIEG
-29 AARAMCCPGCA
+29 VERAMCCPGCA

-53 YYRERSGYAATPGSA
+53 YYRERSGFAAPA
-68 ADGAAQDAHGA
+68 GATGEAA
-79 GVDADGSSALA
+79 GVAS
-90 GTSGLVPAALALPE
+90 LVPAALALPE
-104 DDPNIID
+104 DDANIID

-131 WLIEHRLRQVDG
+131 WLIEHRLRQVEG

-154 KLFIR
+154 KLFVR
-159 WHKDKTTAAALLEAV
+159 WHKEKTTAAALLEAV

-264 LKARALGMDVP
+264 LKARVLGMDVP
-275 VALGIVAAFFG
+275 VALGIMAAFIG
-286 SAVSTVRGEG
+286 SAVSTFRGDG

-331 RHAVPEMAMRLAC
+331 RHGVPEMAQRLAA
-344 WPESRAAAPVPASAL
+344 WPDSRDVATVPASAL
-359 VAGDHITVK
+359 AAGDHILVK
-368 AGEAVAADCVVVEGS
+368 GGEAVAADCVVVDGS

-394 SAPQRKSIGDAIP
+394 SAPQRKIVGDAIP

-424 SRDSTLAG
+424 ARDSTLAG
-432 LLKLIERAGSAKPQ
+432 LLKLIERAGGAKPQ
-446 IAQWADRTASWFVA
+446 IAQWADRAASWFVA

-473 YWHDAARAWP
+473 SWHDAARAWP

-501 PSALAAATDRLL
+501 PSALAATTDRLL
-513 GKGALVVQPH
+513 GKGVLVVQPH

-528 HRATHI
+528 HRTTHI

-543 EGRPTVQS
+543 EGRPTVQGI
-551 VDAIDGARIIGI
+551 DAIDGARIIGI

-578 ARAISAAA
+578 ALAIGAAA
-586 AAHGAGAAGAT
+586 EAHGAGAAGAS

-624 AGITGSSAPRM
+624 AGIAGSPVPPMGRAAGESAPL
-635 SADTAAAAP
+635 
-644 MTTVWLGM
+644 TTVWLGM
-652 QGRWLGRFQVSDALR
+652 QGRWLGRFQISDALR
-667 ADARETV
+667 TDARRTV
-674 AFFEQQGKQ
+674 EFFQRLGKE
-683 VILLSGDQQA
+683 VVLLSGDQQA
-693 LAASVAAQLGIRDA
+693 LTGNVAGQLGIREA
-707 IGDCLPDA
+707 IGDCLPHQ
-715 KLAYVQA
+715 KLGYVQA
-722 LQAKGAVVAMVGD
+722 LQARGGVVAMVGD

-767 LDARLPLL
+767 LDARLSLL
-775 VDTARSAGRT
+775 ADTARSAGKT
-785 MRVIRQNLGWATL
+785 MHVIRQNLAWATV
-798 YNIVAIPAAAF
+798 YNLVAIPAAAF
-809 GLLNPW
+809 GILNPW

>member
-1 MMMNEVAACFHCG
+1 MIMNEIAQCFHCG
-14 QPVASSANWHVNIDG
+14 QPVAASANWHVKIDG
-29 AARAMCCPGCA
+29 AERAMCCPGCA

-46 VDIGQAS
+46 VDIGQTS
-53 YYRERSGYAATPGSA
+53 YYRERARFASGPGASA
-68 ADGAAQDAHGA
+68 DAG
-79 GVDADGSSALA
+79 L
-90 GTSGLVPAALALPE
+90 LVPADLALPE

-181 WPYDTTRHDAQLQK
+181 WPYDATRHDAQLQK

-275 VALGIVAAFFG
+275 VALGIMAAFIG
-286 SAVSTVRGEG
+286 SAVSTFRGNG

-331 RHAVPEMAMRLAC
+331 RHGVPEMAQRLSQ
-344 WPESRAAAPVPASAL
+344 WPGSRDTVTVPASAL
-359 VAGDHITVK
+359 VAGDHIVVK
-368 AGEAVAADCVVVEGS
+368 GGEAVAADCVVVEGS

-394 SAPQRKSIGDAIP
+394 SAPQRRLVGDAIP
-407 GGAVNAGSP
+407 GGAVNAGGP
-416 VVLRVEKP
+416 IVLRVDKP
-424 SRDSTLAG
+424 ARESTLAG
-432 LLKLIERAGSAKPQ
+432 LLKLVERAGSAKPQ

-473 YWHDAARAWP
+473 YWYDAARAWP

-513 GKGALVVQPH
+513 GKGALIVQPH

-586 AAHGAGAAGAT
+586 DAHGAGSAAAT

-603 GQGMEGLV
+603 GQGMEGMV

-624 AGITGSSAPRM
+624 AGIAGGTAGEAGHGAAPD
-635 SADTAAAAP
+635 AGAPGAP

-652 QGRWLGRFQVSDALR
+652 QGRWLGRFLISDALR
-667 ADARETV
+667 PDARRTV
-674 AFFEQQGKQ
+674 EYFQQLGKK
-683 VILLSGDQQA
+683 VVLLSGDQQA
-693 LAASVAAQLGIRDA
+693 LAANVARQLGIEEA
-707 IGDCLPDA
+707 IGGCLPEE
-715 KLAYVQA
+715 KLTYVQE
-722 LQAKGAVVAMVGD
+722 LQRCGAVVAMVGD

-775 VDTARSAGRT
+775 ADTARSADRT
-785 MRVIRQNLGWATL
+785 MRGIRQNLAWATL
-798 YNIVAIPAAAF
+798 YNLVAIPAAAF
-809 GLLNPW
+809 GVLNPW
-815 LSGVGMAA
+815 LSGIGMAA
-823 SSAIVILNA
+823 SSAFVVLNA
-832 LRLRRS
+832 LRLRRG

>member
-1 MMMNEVAACFHCG
+1 MMMNEIAQCFHCG
-14 QPVASSANWHVNIDG
+14 QPVAASADWHVTIG
-29 AARAMCCPGCA
+29 GVERAMCCPGCA

-53 YYRERSGYAATPGSA
+53 YYVERNGFAAAPGGSA
-68 ADGAAQDAHGA
+68 AGAAADSGA
-79 GVDADGSSALA
+79 ANSSP
-90 GTSGLVPAALALPE
+90 LVPAALALPE

-154 KLFIR
+154 KLFVR
-159 WHKDKTTAAALLEAV
+159 WDKNRTCAAALLDAV

-181 WPYDTTRHDAQLQK
+181 WPYDNTRHDAQLQK

-275 VALGIVAAFFG
+275 VALGIIAAFVG
-286 SAVSTVRGEG
+286 SAVSTFRGDG
-296 EVYYDSV
+296 AVYFDSV

-331 RHAVPEMAMRLAC
+331 RHSAPEMAQRLQL
-344 WPESRAAAPVPASAL
+344 WPESRDTVTVPASAL
-359 VAGDHITVK
+359 AAGDHIVVK
-368 AGEAVAADCVVVEGS
+368 GGEAVAADCTVVDGC

-394 SAPQRKSIGDAIP
+394 SAPQRKLVGDLIP
-407 GGAVNAGSP
+407 GGAVNAGGP

-424 SRDSTLAG
+424 VRDSTLAG
-432 LLKLIERAGSAKPQ
+432 LLRLVERAGSAKPQ
-446 IAQWADRTASWFVA
+446 IAQWADRAASWFVA
-460 ALLLFAAASFGFW
+460 ALLLFAVASFGFW
-473 YWHDAARAWP
+473 YWHDASRAWP

-513 GKGALVVQPH
+513 GKGALIVQPH

-543 EGRPTVQS
+543 EGRPAVQS

-578 ARAISAAA
+578 ARAICAAA
-586 AAHGAGAAGAT
+586 DAHGAGAAVAIK
-597 GLQELA
+597 LQELA
-603 GQGMEGLV
+603 GQGMEGMV

-624 AGITGSSAPRM
+624 ADIAGGRVPAMGAAVCAEAPD
-635 SADTAAAAP
+635 AGGPP

-652 QGRWLGRFQVSDALR
+652 QGRWLGRFLISDVLR
-667 ADARETV
+667 ADARQTV
-674 AFFEQQGKQ
+674 EYFQRIGKT
-683 VILLSGDQQA
+683 VVLLSGDQQA
-693 LAASVAAQLGIRDA
+693 LATKVAEQLGISEA
-707 IGDCLPDA
+707 IGDCLPEE
-715 KLAYVQA
+715 KLAYVQE
-722 LQAKGAVVAMVGD
+722 LQRRGAVVAMVGD

-767 LDARLPLL
+767 LDARLPMLAE
-775 VDTARSAGRT
+775 TARSAGRT
-785 MRVIRQNLGWATL
+785 MRVIRQNLAWATL
-798 YNIVAIPAAAF
+798 YNLVAIPAAAF
-809 GLLNPW
+809 GVLNPW
-815 LSGVGMAA
+815 LSGVGMAV
-823 SSAIVILNA
+823 SSAFVVLNA

>member
-1 MMMNEVAACFHCG
+1 MMMNEIAACFHCG
-14 QPVASSANWHVNIDG
+14 QPVAASADWHVNIEG
-29 AARAMCCPGCA
+29 IERAMCCPGCA
-40 AVAQTI
+40 AIGQTI

-53 YYRERSGYAATPGSA
+53 YYRERSGFAAPGE
-68 ADGAAQDAHGA
+68 A
-79 GVDADGSSALA
+79 GVAAA
-90 GTSGLVPAALALPE
+90 LVPAALALPE

-131 WLIEHRLRQVDG
+131 WLIEHRLRQVEG
-143 VQQASLNVATE
+143 VEQANLNVATE
-154 KLFIR
+154 KLFVR

-264 LKARALGMDVP
+264 LKARVLGMDVP
-275 VALGIVAAFFG
+275 VALGIMAAFIG
-286 SAVSTVRGEG
+286 SAVSTFRGHG

-321 RKAASALSRL
+321 RKAANALSRL
-331 RHAVPEMAMRLAC
+331 RHGVPEMAQRLAA
-344 WPESRAAAPVPASAL
+344 WPDLRDATTVPASAL
-359 VAGDHITVK
+359 AAGDHIVVK
-368 AGEAVAADCVVVEGS
+368 GGEAVAADCVVVEGS

-394 SAPQRKSIGDAIP
+394 SAPQHKTVGDAIP

-424 SRDSTLAG
+424 ARESTLAG

-473 YWHDAARAWP
+473 TWHDAARAWP

-501 PSALAAATDRLL
+501 PSALASATDRLL

-551 VDAIDGARIIGI
+551 IDAIDGARIIGI

-571 AGSAHPI
+571 SGSAHPL
-578 ARAISAAA
+578 AKAISAAA
-586 AAHGAGAAGAT
+586 DAHGAGAAGAS
-597 GLQELA
+597 GLQELT
-603 GQGMEGLV
+603 GQGMEGMV

-624 AGITGSSAPRM
+624 AGIAGSPLPRLGRG
-635 SADTAAAAP
+635 ATAGATDTTDGSP

-652 QGRWLGRFQVSDALR
+652 QGRWLGRFLISDALR
-667 ADARETV
+667 ADARRTV
-674 AFFEQQGKQ
+674 EYFQRLGKE
-683 VILLSGDQQA
+683 VVLLSGDQQA
-693 LAASVAAQLGIRDA
+693 LAESVASQLGIKEA
-707 IGDCLPDA
+707 IGDCLPDE

-722 LQAKGAVVAMVGD
+722 LQARGGVVAMVGD

-775 VDTARSAGRT
+775 TETARSADRT
-785 MRVIRQNLGWATL
+785 MRVIRQNLAWATL

-809 GLLNPW
+809 GVLNPW

-823 SSAIVILNA
+823 SSAIVVLNA
-832 LRLRRS
+832 LRLRRG

>member
-1 MMMNEVAACFHCG
+1 MMMNEITACFHCG
-14 QPVASSANWHVNIDG
+14 QPVAASADWHVNIEG
-29 AARAMCCPGCA
+29 VKRAMCCPGCA

-46 VDIGQAS
+46 VDIGQTS
-53 YYRERSGYAATPGSA
+53 YYHERSGFAAPGE
-68 ADGAAQDAHGA
+68 A
-79 GVDADGSSALA
+79 GVAAA
-90 GTSGLVPAALALPE
+90 LVPAALALPE

-131 WLIEHRLRQVDG
+131 WLIEHRLRQVEG
-143 VQQASLNVATE
+143 VEQANLNVATE
-154 KLFIR
+154 KLFVR

-264 LKARALGMDVP
+264 LKARVLGMDVP
-275 VALGIVAAFFG
+275 VALGIMAAFIG
-286 SAVSTVRGEG
+286 SAVSTFRGHG

-331 RHAVPEMAMRLAC
+331 RHGVPEMAQRLAA
-344 WPESRAAAPVPASAL
+344 WPDLRNATTVPASAL
-359 VAGDHITVK
+359 AAGDHIIVK
-368 AGEAVAADCVVVEGS
+368 GGEAVAADCVVVEGS

-394 SAPQRKSIGDAIP
+394 SAPQRKTVGDAIP

-424 SRDSTLAG
+424 ARESTLAG

-473 YWHDAARAWP
+473 SWHDAARAWP

-513 GKGALVVQPH
+513 GKGVLVVQPH

-528 HRATHI
+528 HRTTHI

-551 VDAIDGARIIGI
+551 IDAIDGARIIGI

-571 AGSAHPI
+571 TGSAHPI

-586 AAHGAGAAGAT
+586 EAHGAGAAGAIA
-597 GLQELA
+597 LQELA
-603 GQGMEGLV
+603 GQGMEGMV

-624 AGITGSSAPRM
+624 AGIAGSPVPR
-635 SADTAAAAP
+635 SGLAGTAGAAGATDSSP

-652 QGRWLGRFQVSDALR
+652 QGRWLGRFRISDALR
-667 ADARETV
+667 ADARRTV
-674 AFFEQQGKQ
+674 EFFQRLGKE
-683 VILLSGDQQA
+683 VVLLSGDQQS
-693 LAASVAAQLGIRDA
+693 LAESVAGQLGITQA
-707 IGDCLPDA
+707 IGDCLPDE

-722 LQAKGAVVAMVGD
+722 LQARGGVVAMVGD

-740 AVLSAADVSF
+740 AVLRAADVSF

-775 VDTARSAGRT
+775 TETARSADKT
-785 MRVIRQNLGWATL
+785 MRVIRQNLAWATL

-809 GLLNPW
+809 GVLNPW

-823 SSAIVILNA
+823 SSAIVVLNA
-832 LRLRRS
+832 LRLRRG

>member
-1 MMMNEVAACFHCG
+1 MMMNEIAACFHCG
-14 QPVASSANWHVNIDG
+14 QPVAASAEWHVNIEG
-29 AARAMCCPGCA
+29 VERAMCCPGCA

-46 VDIGQAS
+46 VDIGQTS
-53 YYRERSGYAATPGSA
+53 YYRERTGFAPVAAS
-68 ADGAAQDAHGA
+68 ADGAAA
-79 GVDADGSSALA
+79 
-90 GTSGLVPAALALPE
+90 LVPAALALPE

-111 DGDARETT
+111 DGDAREAT

-131 WLIEHRLRQVDG
+131 WLIEHRLRQVEG
-143 VQQASLNVATE
+143 VQQANLNVATE

-159 WHKDKTTAAALLEAV
+159 WHKDKSTAAALLEAV

-181 WPYDTTRHDAQLQK
+181 WPYDTARHDAQLQK

-275 VALGIVAAFFG
+275 VALGIMAAFTG
-286 SAVSTVRGEG
+286 SAVSTFRGYG

-331 RHAVPEMAMRLAC
+331 RHGVPEMAQRLAA
-344 WPESRAAAPVPASAL
+344 WPDLRNAAIVPASAL
-359 VAGDHITVK
+359 AAGDHIVVK
-368 AGEAVAADCVVVEGS
+368 GGEAVAADCVVVDGS
-383 TAVDLSLLTGE
+383 TTVDLSLLTGE
-394 SAPQRKSIGDAIP
+394 SAPQRKAVGDAVP

-424 SRDSTLAG
+424 ARESTLAG

-473 YWHDAARAWP
+473 TWHEVARAWP

-513 GKGALVVQPH
+513 GKGALIVQPH

-551 VDAIDGARIIGI
+551 IDAIDGARIIGV

-578 ARAISAAA
+578 ARAISSSAE
-586 AAHGAGAAGAT
+586 AHGAGAAGASS
-597 GLQELA
+597 LQELA
-603 GQGMEGLV
+603 GQGMEGMV

-624 AGITGSSAPRM
+624 AGIAGSPAPPLAR
-635 SADTAAAAP
+635 AAANSAP

-652 QGRWLGRFQVSDALR
+652 QGRWLGRFLVSDALR
-667 ADARETV
+667 SDALRTV
-674 AFFEQQGKQ
+674 EYFQRLGKE
-683 VILLSGDQQA
+683 VVLLSGDQQA
-693 LAASVAAQLGIRDA
+693 LAESVAGQLGIREA
-707 IGDCLPDA
+707 IGGYLPEQ

-722 LQAKGAVVAMVGD
+722 LQARGGVVAMVGD

-758 AQVHADCVL
+758 AQVNADCVL

-775 VDTARSAGRT
+775 VETARSAGRT
-785 MRVIRQNLGWATL
+785 MRVIRQNLAWATL

-809 GLLNPW
+809 GVLNPW

>member
-1 MMMNEVAACFHCG
+1 MMMNEIAACFHCG
-14 QPVASSANWHVNIDG
+14 QPVAASANWHVNIEG
-29 AARAMCCPGCA
+29 VERAMCCPGCA

-46 VDIGQAS
+46 IDIGQTS
-53 YYRERSGYAATPGSA
+53 YYRERSSFAAPGEVGSA
-68 ADGAAQDAHGA
+68 AA
-79 GVDADGSSALA
+79 
-90 GTSGLVPAALALPE
+90 LVPAALALPE

-143 VQQASLNVATE
+143 VQQANLNVATE
-154 KLFIR
+154 KLFLR
-159 WHKDKTTAAALLEAV
+159 WHKDKTAAAALLEAV

-217 VAPEYMAGDD
+217 VAPEYMASDD

-264 LKARALGMDVP
+264 LKARVLGMDVP
-275 VALGIVAAFFG
+275 VALGIMAAFVG
-286 SAVSTVRGEG
+286 SVVSTFRGRG

-331 RHAVPEMAMRLAC
+331 RHGVPEMAQRLAA
-344 WPESRAAAPVPASAL
+344 WPDLRDATTVPASAL
-359 VAGDHITVK
+359 AAGDHIIVK
-368 AGEAVAADCVVVEGS
+368 GGEAVAADCVVVEGS

-394 SAPQRKSIGDAIP
+394 SAPQRKTVGDTIP

-424 SRDSTLAG
+424 ARESTLAG

-473 YWHDAARAWP
+473 TWHDAARAWP

-543 EGRPTVQS
+543 EGRPTVQG

-571 AGSAHPI
+571 TGSAHPI

-586 AAHGAGAAGAT
+586 DAHGAGAAGAT

-603 GQGMEGLV
+603 GQGMEGMV

-618 GTAAYV
+618 GSAAYV
-624 AGITGSSAPRM
+624 AGIAGGPVPRLGQALAAGAADAIDGS
-635 SADTAAAAP
+635 P

-652 QGRWLGRFQVSDALR
+652 QGRWLGRFRISDAVR
-667 ADARETV
+667 ADARRTV
-674 AFFEQQGKQ
+674 EFFQQRGKE
-683 VILLSGDQQA
+683 VVLLSGDQQA
-693 LAASVAAQLGIRDA
+693 LAESVAGQLCITEA
-707 IGDCLPDA
+707 IGDCLPDE
-715 KLAYVQA
+715 KLAYVQS
-722 LQAKGAVVAMVGD
+722 LQARGGVVAMVGD

-740 AVLSAADVSF
+740 AVLSVADVSF

-775 VDTARSAGRT
+775 TETARSADKT
-785 MRVIRQNLGWATL
+785 MRVIRQNLAWATL

-809 GLLNPW
+809 GVLNPW

-823 SSAIVILNA
+823 SSAIVVLNA
-832 LRLRRS
+832 LRLRRG

>member
-1 MMMNEVAACFHCG
+1 MMMNEIAACFHCG
-14 QPVASSANWHVNIDG
+14 QPVAASADWHVNIEG
-29 AARAMCCPGCA
+29 VERAMCCPGCA

-46 VDIGQAS
+46 VDIGQTS
-53 YYRERSGYAATPGSA
+53 YYHERSGFAAPGE
-68 ADGAAQDAHGA
+68 A
-79 GVDADGSSALA
+79 GVAAA
-90 GTSGLVPAALALPE
+90 LVPAALALPE

-111 DGDARETT
+111 NGDARETT

-131 WLIEHRLRQVDG
+131 WLIEHRLRQVEG
-143 VQQASLNVATE
+143 VEQANLNVATE
-154 KLFIR
+154 KLFVR

-181 WPYDTTRHDAQLQK
+181 WPYDTSRHDAQLQK

-255 PFLKGAWAS
+255 PFLKGAWSS
-264 LKARALGMDVP
+264 LKARVLGMDVP
-275 VALGIVAAFFG
+275 VALGIMAAFIG
-286 SAVSTVRGEG
+286 SAVSTFRGHG

-331 RHAVPEMAMRLAC
+331 RHGVPEMAQRLAA
-344 WPESRAAAPVPASAL
+344 WPDLRDATTVPASAL
-359 VAGDHITVK
+359 AAGDHIIVK
-368 AGEAVAADCVVVEGS
+368 GGEAVAADCVVVEGS

-394 SAPQRKSIGDAIP
+394 SAPQRKTVGDAIP

-416 VVLRVEKP
+416 VVLRVETP
-424 SRDSTLAG
+424 ARESTLAV

-473 YWHDAARAWP
+473 SWHDAARAWP

-528 HRATHI
+528 HRTTHI

-543 EGRPTVQS
+543 EGCPTVQS
-551 VDAIDGARIIGI
+551 IDAIDGARIIGI

-571 AGSAHPI
+571 TGSAHPI

-586 AAHGAGAAGAT
+586 EAHGAGAAGAT

-603 GQGMEGLV
+603 GQGLEGMV

-624 AGITGSSAPRM
+624 AGIAGSPVPR
-635 SADTAAAAP
+635 SGLAGTAGAAGATDSSP

-652 QGRWLGRFQVSDALR
+652 QGRWLGRFRISDALR
-667 ADARETV
+667 ADARRTV
-674 AFFEQQGKQ
+674 EFFQRLGKE
-683 VILLSGDQQA
+683 VVLLSGDQQS
-693 LAASVAAQLGIRDA
+693 LAESVAGQLGITEA
-707 IGDCLPDA
+707 IGDCLPDE

-722 LQAKGAVVAMVGD
+722 LQARGGVVAMVGD

-775 VDTARSAGRT
+775 TETARSADKT
-785 MRVIRQNLGWATL
+785 MRVIRQNLAWATL

-809 GLLNPW
+809 GVLNPW
-815 LSGVGMAA
+815 LSGLGMAA
-823 SSAIVILNA
+823 SSAIVVLNA
-832 LRLRRS
+832 LRLRRG

>member
-1 MMMNEVAACFHCG
+1 MMMNEIAACFHCG
-14 QPVASSANWHVNIDG
+14 QPVAASANWHVSIEG
-29 AARAMCCPGCA
+29 VERAMCCPGCA

-46 VDIGQAS
+46 VDIGQTS
-53 YYRERSGYAATPGSA
+53 YYRERSGFAAPGE
-68 ADGAAQDAHGA
+68 A
-79 GVDADGSSALA
+79 GVAAA
-90 GTSGLVPAALALPE
+90 LVPAALALPE

-131 WLIEHRLRQVDG
+131 WLIEHRLRQVGG
-143 VQQASLNVATE
+143 VQQANLNVATE
-154 KLFIR
+154 KLFVR

-227 GTLDAGMASL
+227 GTLDASMASL

-264 LKARALGMDVP
+264 LKARVLGMDVP
-275 VALGIVAAFFG
+275 VALGIMAAFIG
-286 SAVSTVRGEG
+286 SAVSTFRGHG

-331 RHAVPEMAMRLAC
+331 RHGVPEMAQRLAA
-344 WPESRAAAPVPASAL
+344 WPDLRDATTVPASAL
-359 VAGDHITVK
+359 VAGDHIIVK
-368 AGEAVAADCVVVEGS
+368 GGEAVAADCVVVEGS

-394 SAPQRKSIGDAIP
+394 SAPQRKTVGDAIP
-407 GGAVNAGSP
+407 GGAVNAGGP

-424 SRDSTLAG
+424 ARESTLAG

-473 YWHDAARAWP
+473 TWHDAARAWP

-543 EGRPTVQS
+543 EGRPTVQG

-571 AGSAHPI
+571 TGSAHPI

-586 AAHGAGAAGAT
+586 DAHGAGAAGAT

-603 GQGMEGLV
+603 GQGMEGMV

-624 AGITGSSAPRM
+624 AGIAGGPVPRLGPAATAGASDVTDSS
-635 SADTAAAAP
+635 P

-652 QGRWLGRFQVSDALR
+652 QGRWLGRFRISDALR
-667 ADARETV
+667 ADARRTV
-674 AFFEQQGKQ
+674 EFFQRLGKE
-683 VILLSGDQQA
+683 VVLLSGDQQA
-693 LAASVAAQLGIRDA
+693 LAESVAGQLGITEA
-707 IGDCLPDA
+707 VGDCLPDE

-722 LQAKGAVVAMVGD
+722 LQARGGVIAMVGD

-775 VDTARSAGRT
+775 AETARSADKT
-785 MRVIRQNLGWATL
+785 MRVIRQNLAWATL

-809 GLLNPW
+809 GVLNPW

-823 SSAIVILNA
+823 SSAIVVLNA
-832 LRLRRS
+832 LRLRRG

>member
-1 MMMNEVAACFHCG
+1 MMMNEIAACFHCG
-14 QPVASSANWHVNIDG
+14 QPVAAAADWHVNIDG
-29 AARAMCCPGCA
+29 VERAMCCPGCA

-46 VDIGQAS
+46 VDIGQTS
-53 YYRERSGYAATPGSA
+53 YYRERSGFAAPAGASGDA
-68 ADGAAQDAHGA
+68 AGPA
-79 GVDADGSSALA
+79 S
-90 GTSGLVPAALALPE
+90 LVPAVLALPE
-104 DDPNIID
+104 DDPNIIA

-131 WLIEHRLRQVDG
+131 WLIEHRLHQVEG
-143 VQQASLNVATE
+143 VQQAILNVATE
-154 KLFIR
+154 KLFVR

-255 PFLKGAWAS
+255 PFLKGAWTS
-264 LKARALGMDVP
+264 LKARVPGMDVP
-275 VALGIVAAFFG
+275 VTLGILAAFIG
-286 SAVSTVRGEG
+286 SAVSTFRGYG

-321 RKAASALSRL
+321 RKAATALSRL
-331 RHAVPEMAMRLAC
+331 RHGVPEMAQRLNA
-344 WPESRAAAPVPASAL
+344 WPESRDAAAMPASMLA
-359 VAGDHITVK
+359 AGDHIIVK
-368 AGEAVAADCVVVEGS
+368 GGEAIAADCVVVEGS

-394 SAPQRKSIGDAIP
+394 SAPQRKTVGDAIP

-416 VVLRVEKP
+416 VVLRVEKAA
-424 SRDSTLAG
+424 RESTLAG
-432 LLKLIERAGSAKPQ
+432 LLKLIERAGSAKPR
-446 IAQWADRTASWFVA
+446 IAQWADRAASWFVA
-460 ALLLFAAASFGFW
+460 ALLLFAAASLGFW
-473 YWHDAARAWP
+473 SWHDAARAWP

-513 GKGALVVQPH
+513 GKGVLVVQPH

-551 VDAIDGARIIGI
+551 IDAVGGARIIGI

-571 AGSAHPI
+571 AGSVHPI
-578 ARAISAAA
+578 ARAITVAT
-586 AAHGAGAAGAT
+586 AAHGVGAASASA
-597 GLQELA
+597 LQELP
-603 GQGMEGLV
+603 GQGMEGMV

-624 AGITGSSAPRM
+624 AGMAGSPVPPLARATPES
-635 SADTAAAAP
+635 AP

-652 QGRWLGRFQVSDALR
+652 QGRWLGRFLISDALR
-667 ADARETV
+667 PDARRTIEY
-674 AFFEQQGKQ
+674 FQRLGKK
-683 VILLSGDQQA
+683 VVLLSGDQQA
-693 LAASVAAQLGIRDA
+693 LAESVAGQLDIREA
-707 IGDCLPDA
+707 IGDCLPEE
-715 KLAYVQA
+715 KLAYVQE
-722 LQAKGAVVAMVGD
+722 LQARGGIVAMVGD

-750 AMGSGATL
+750 AMGSGSTL

-775 VDTARSAGRT
+775 ADTARSAGKT
-785 MRVIRQNLGWATL
+785 MRVIRQNLAWATL

-809 GLLNPW
+809 GVLNPW
-815 LSGVGMAA
+815 LSGIGMAA
-823 SSAIVILNA
+823 SSAIVVLNA
-832 LRLRRS
+832 LRLRRG

>member
-1 MMMNEVAACFHCG
+1 MMMNEIAACFHCG
-14 QPVASSANWHVNIDG
+14 QPVAASADWHVNIEG
-29 AARAMCCPGCA
+29 VERAMCCPGCA

-46 VDIGQAS
+46 VDIGQTS
-53 YYRERSGYAATPGSA
+53 YYRERSGFAAPGEA
-68 ADGAAQDAHGA
+68 GAAAA
-79 GVDADGSSALA
+79 
-90 GTSGLVPAALALPE
+90 LVPAALALPE

-131 WLIEHRLRQVDG
+131 WLIEHRLRQVEG
-143 VQQASLNVATE
+143 VEQASLNVATE
-154 KLFIR
+154 KLFVR

-227 GTLDAGMASL
+227 GTLDASMASL

-264 LKARALGMDVP
+264 LKARVLGMDVP
-275 VALGIVAAFFG
+275 VALGIMAAFVG
-286 SAVSTVRGEG
+286 SAVSTFRGHG

-331 RHAVPEMAMRLAC
+331 RHGVPEMAQRLAA
-344 WPESRAAAPVPASAL
+344 WPDLRDASTVPASAL
-359 VAGDHITVK
+359 AAGDHIIVK
-368 AGEAVAADCVVVEGS
+368 GGEAVAADCVVVEGS

-394 SAPQRKSIGDAIP
+394 SAPQRKAIGDAIP

-424 SRDSTLAG
+424 ARDSTLAG

-473 YWHDAARAWP
+473 TLHDAERAWP

-551 VDAIDGARIIGI
+551 IDAIEGARIIGI

-578 ARAISAAA
+578 ARAIGAAA
-586 AAHGAGAAGAT
+586 EAHGAGAAGAT

-603 GQGMEGLV
+603 GQGMEGMV

-618 GTAAYV
+618 GTATYV
-624 AGITGSSAPRM
+624 AGIAGGPVPRLGPAATAGASDATDGS
-635 SADTAAAAP
+635 P

-652 QGRWLGRFQVSDALR
+652 QGRWLGRFRISDALR
-667 ADARETV
+667 ADARRTV
-674 AFFEQQGKQ
+674 EYFQHLGKE
-683 VILLSGDQQA
+683 VVLLSGDQQA
-693 LAASVAAQLGIRDA
+693 LAQSVAGQLGIKEA
-707 IGDCLPDA
+707 VGDCLPDE

-722 LQAKGAVVAMVGD
+722 LQARGGLVAMVGD

-775 VDTARSAGRT
+775 TETARSADRT
-785 MRVIRQNLGWATL
+785 MRVIRQNLAWATL

-809 GLLNPW
+809 GVLNPW

-823 SSAIVILNA
+823 SSAIVVLNA
-832 LRLRRS
+832 LRLRRG